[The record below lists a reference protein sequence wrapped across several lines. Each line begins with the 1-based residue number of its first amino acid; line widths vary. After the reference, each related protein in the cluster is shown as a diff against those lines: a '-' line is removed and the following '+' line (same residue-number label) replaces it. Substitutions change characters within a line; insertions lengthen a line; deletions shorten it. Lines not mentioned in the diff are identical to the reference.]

1 METQKVVTV
10 NGSIY
15 VINAF
20 PSSVGFPLLAK
31 LTKYATPIIA
41 EMTKVSEKEGAEED
55 IDLSAIMQ
63 NLFFDGTE
71 GFVELVFSLIKD
83 VQKDGM
89 KINIDIEFKMNYVA
103 MLELALEVIK
113 LNFNDVFQKLGIRF
127 D

>member
-10 NGSIY
+10 NGNVY

-20 PSSVGFPLLAK
+20 SSSVGFPILAK

-41 EMTKVSEKEGAEED
+41 EMSKVSESEQKED

-63 NLFFDGTE
+63 NLFFDGTD

-89 KINIDIEFKMNYVA
+89 KINIDTEFKMNYVA